1 MDLTQKGAA
10 HRGLVLQE
18 VFSYINFLRDHG
30 VGHDL
35 VSTLA
40 QQSHIDFHT
49 TQPSTSLMD
58 EAARLAHNL
67 LTYEPYHVIAGDS
80 LLIDADP
87 RLTNQLL
94 QEMSP
99 SRAIIAFSDPQFTA
113 KADSFDTDP
122 YYGVQFRVLDLP
134 EHHAIAMAVLTATP
148 NAFRMPPPL
157 MHIPMASELKI
168 IPGISGLTMP
178 ELISEQGGNAG
189 TAVWWQGLGSFAL
202 PRIAVQLTGNIPKDK
217 ADLLS
222 RTQGSV
228 ALAAIAEHLQEE
240 TVDFQNCGITHSLA
254 FKGNGFNM
262 SFEGYTYAQLSKLMA
277 HVADLL
283 RDPSAVEAERFE
295 RCDNDIAELEFVFKF
310 LAASE

>member
-18 VFSYINFLRDHG
+18 IFSYINFLRDHG

-49 TQPSTSLMD
+49 TQPSSSLME

-67 LTYEPYHVIAGDS
+67 LTYEPYHAIAGDS

-87 RLTNQLL
+87 RLANQLL
-94 QEMSP
+94 QQMSP
-99 SRAIIAFSDPQFTA
+99 SKAIIAFSDPQFTS
-113 KADSFDTDP
+113 KVEDFDTEP
-122 YYGVQFRVLDLP
+122 YYGVQFKVLDLP
-134 EHHAIAMAVLTATP
+134 QHHAIAMAVLTATP

-157 MHIPMASELKI
+157 MHIPKASDLKI
-168 IPGISGLTMP
+168 LPGLLGLTAP
-178 ELISEQGGNAG
+178 ELISDQGGNAG
-189 TAVWWQGLGSFAL
+189 TAVWWQGQGAFAL
-202 PRIAVQLTGNIPKDK
+202 PRIAVQLTGDIMKEK

-228 ALAAIAEHLQEE
+228 ALAALAEYLQEE

-254 FKGNGFNM
+254 FKGTGFHM
-262 SFEGYTYAQLSKLMA
+262 SFQAYTQEQLSKIMS

-283 RDPSAVEAERFE
+283 SEPSVIEHERFE
-295 RCDNDIAELEFVFKF
+295 R
-310 LAASE
+310 

>member
-1 MDLTQKGAA
+1 MHSSSGAVDLTEKGAA

-18 VFSYINFLRDHG
+18 IFSYINFLRDHG

-49 TQPSTSLMD
+49 AQPGTSLMD

-94 QEMSP
+94 QAMSP
-99 SRAIIAFSDPQFTA
+99 SKAIIAFSDPQFTS
-113 KADSFDTDP
+113 KVDNFETDP

-134 EHHAIAMAVLTATP
+134 QHHAVAMAVLTATP

-157 MHIPMASELKI
+157 MHVPKPSELKI
-168 IPGISGLTMP
+168 LPGLTGLTEP

-189 TAVWWQGLGSFAL
+189 TAVWWQGQGAFAL
-202 PRIAVQLTGNIPKDK
+202 PRVAVQLIGNIPKDK
-217 ADLLS
+217 SDLLS
-222 RTQGSV
+222 RAQGSV
-228 ALAAIAEHLQEE
+228 ALAALAEHLQEE

-254 FKGNGFNM
+254 FKGTGFHM
-262 SFEGYTYAQLSKLMA
+262 SFEGYTQAQVSKIMS

-283 RDPSAVEAERFE
+283 REPSMLELERFE
-295 RCDNDIAELEFVFKF
+295 RWEETY
-310 LAASE
+310 